1 MIGISVGINDG
12 TPPPLVPSTTACY
25 SGERQIRS
33 PFVWLDV
40 QSNTSVI
47 VDMHPGGYGGILPI
61 NPDEGVPYYSRDG
74 VLCDCIGVIGFDEV
88 LCYAWKGDNYGP
100 ANLTQVEANFETFY
114 RTFPNAKEVAAS
126 TLSEYWLLL
135 SEHQD
140 KLEVVTSEIG
150 DTWMYGSSSDP
161 LKLATMRYMMRAR
174 AIEDSAEDNGY
185 AEFSRLLLKLPEHTW
200 GSCGSGHMHV
210 SKPKDV
216 WTSSELAAAVQLQKD
231 PFYTVVQESWD
242 EQRLFMTDARTA
254 LTSSSSL
261 ATALDREKEILTASP
276 PTPLTLLKS
285 GYSSIPADQFQTRF
299 ALGSS
304 IDRIQFDVE
313 TSAVSYLHAVASN
326 VTWTSS
332 ASDHPMFRFM
342 YRSHSYEESLEYSRS
357 VHST

>member
-1 MIGISVGINDG
+1 M
-12 TPPPLVPSTTACY
+12 
-25 SGERQIRS
+25 
-33 PFVWLDV
+33 
-40 QSNTSVI
+40 
-47 VDMHPGGYGGILPI
+47 
-61 NPDEGVPYYSRDG
+61 
-74 VLCDCIGVIGFDEV
+74 
-88 LCYAWKGDNYGP
+88 
-100 ANLTQVEANFETFY
+100 
-114 RTFPNAKEVAAS
+114 
-126 TLSEYWLLL
+126 
-135 SEHQD
+135 
-140 KLEVVTSEIG
+140 
-150 DTWMYGSSSDP
+150 
-161 LKLATMRYMMRAR
+161 
-174 AIEDSAEDNGY
+174 
-185 AEFSRLLLKLPEHTW
+185 
-200 GSCGSGHMHV
+200 
-210 SKPKDV
+210 
-216 WTSSELAAAVQLQKD
+216 QLQKD

-342 YRSHSYEESLEYSRS
+342 YRSHSYEESLVYSR
-357 VHST
+357 